1 MWTPCI
7 TCFNLS
13 LQGSG
18 VDSVIYMVLFTASG
32 TRSEDIKVGCHWND
46 DFEKGSE
53 DHFDINNP
61 GITEDVD
68 RIEIRL
74 ADGPFKKDW

>member
-1 MWTPCI
+1 MTI
-7 TCFNLS
+7 TCFTLS

-18 VDSVIYMVLFTASG
+18 VNSLINMVLFNATG
-32 TRSEDIKVGCHWND
+32 TRSEDIQIGCSWKD

-53 DHFDINNP
+53 DQFHIKNP

-68 RIEIRL
+68 RIKIRL
-74 ADGPFKKDW
+74 VNGPFKKVW